1 MSKLTAADVVQKLRV
16 ALLWVAALARLFG
29 NILGFVLKEMAVAL
43 WAAARPPVIGMLNVL
58 AALLVLFEEWGWRPL
73 SQALAQLARFA
84 PIASIERTIA
94 GLPPYGALI
103 VFALPTSL
111 LLPLKLVAVWL
122 LANEYFMTAT
132 LLFLGAKIV
141 STALI
146 ARVFILTKP
155 ALMQIAWF
163 ARVYNWF
170 LPWKEALFA
179 EIRASAVWRFGRSV
193 KVLAKRRL
201 GRVWAWMRLRAESAW
216 LRWTGR
222 KVSLGRR
229 RPSLAPPT
237 GQARHI
243 PDP

>member
-1 MSKLTAADVVQKLRV
+1 MLELTAADLFSKLKG
-16 ALLWVAALARLFG
+16 ALRWAADMARLLG
-29 NILGFVLKEMAVAL
+29 SILGFVLKEIAVAA
-43 WAAARPPVIGMLNVL
+43 WAFARPPIIGLLNVL
-58 AALLVLFEEWGWRPL
+58 AALIVLFEEWGWRPL
-73 SQALAQLARFA
+73 SQALARLVRFA
-84 PIASIERTIA
+84 PIAAIERTIA
-94 GLPPYGALI
+94 GLPPYGAL
-103 VFALPTSL
+103 VAFALPTSL

-163 ARVYNWF
+163 ARAYNWF

-193 KVLAKRRL
+193 KILAKRRL
-201 GRVWAWMRLRAESAW
+201 GRGWAWMRLRAESAW